1 MWRAEIL
8 RALADYASALTD
20 GLNHCSREEDRP
32 TFVNALAFAGI
43 LLGKIHDEE
52 PYPVLKQLVD
62 AEEKNVAWTYLSGD
76 DGKVAEEAWAVFR
89 RTFETALED
98 QPDRRGSAG
107 RSRA

>member
-20 GLNHCSREEDRP
+20 GLNHCTREVDRP

-43 LLGKIHDEE
+43 LLGKINDEE
-52 PYPVLKQLVD
+52 PYSVLKLLVE
-62 AEEKNVAWTYLSGD
+62 AEEKNFGWTYLSGD

-89 RTFETALED
+89 RTFATALDD
-98 QPDRRGSAG
+98 QPNRRRIDRGV
-107 RSRA
+107 